1 MTVKRILFCTDF
13 SENSAPARDL
23 AIEFSKA
30 FDARLFIVHVV
41 YSRYLGYPS
50 FEAMIPVDMT
60 VVEQSIR
67 EGAQQQLDTAAE
79 ECRRDVEQ
87 VETRLLTGLPA
98 EQVVEFADEHAIDLI
113 VMGTHGWTGFKHLI
127 LGSTAENV
135 LRTATCPVLT
145 VRGPS
150 ES

>member
-13 SENSAPARDL
+13 SENSAPAREL
-23 AIEFSKA
+23 AIEFAKA
-30 FDARLFIVHVV
+30 FDAQLFIVHVV

-67 EGAQQQLDTAAE
+67 EGAQQQLDAAAE
-79 ECRRDVEQ
+79 ECRRELPQ

-135 LRTATCPVLT
+135 LRTANCPVLT
-145 VRGPS
+145 VRGPA
-150 ES
+150 ET